1 MSTHLLINPS
11 HRSIDKALIMRIDA
25 LLDRMGESEVHR
37 YLSETVYLERQR
49 FHRSPDQVSEQER
62 SDIEHLARSLTE
74 GVEAMR
80 SAAARLVKAYSHE
93 VHNRFSERTFG
104 AALKLAPAALKRLLG
119 PAETG
124 VWNWTQFDAGDRI
137 LIQGP
142 LADLRVLAQ
151 THTLVFAPTHLSN
164 LDSPLVGYALHQAG
178 LPPCS
183 YGAGLN
189 LFANPIMGFV
199 MSRLGAYTVDR
210 RKRHRLYKDVLKAY
224 SVELIGRGAHSLF
237 YPGGSRSRS
246 GTIES
251 SVKRGLLGTAI
262 AAWQEGLADE
272 RKSSEVLVV
281 PVTLSCS
288 LVLEAETLIEDA
300 LAGEGKSRYI
310 INDDEFSRAS
320 TVLNFAK
327 KLSDLDASV
336 VVRFGDPM
344 DVLGNPVDGVGRSL
358 NVDGSAF
365 DRTAYVTDKTG
376 RVVADVQRD
385 RVYTNHLAEAI
396 CRAYQRDNVV
406 LPTHLAAFAG
416 WHCLGEK
423 FPGLDRY
430 HRALLAPFEQ
440 WVDRGRMVAVIEEL
454 MVQLD
459 QKAAEGSIHLQ
470 LPEGSD
476 RGERT
481 LSSAVATFGRF
492 HTRAGLAFE
501 DWRVLVDPKLALY
514 YGNRLAGADL
524 KVGEPS

>member
-11 HRSIDKALIMRIDA
+11 HRSIDKALVMRIDA
-25 LLDRMGESEVHR
+25 LLDGMDKGEVHR

-62 SDIEHLARSLTE
+62 SDIEGLARSLVS
-74 GVEAMR
+74 GVDAMR
-80 SAAARLVKAYSHE
+80 DAAARLVKSYSQE
-93 VHNRFSERTFG
+93 VHNRFSERTYG
-104 AALKLAPAALKRLLG
+104 AALKVAPAALKRLLG
-119 PAETG
+119 PAEAG
-124 VWNWTQFDAGDRI
+124 VWSWKHFDAGDKI
-137 LIQGP
+137 LVQGP
-142 LADLRVLAQ
+142 LAQLRALASS
-151 THTLVFAPTHLSN
+151 HTLVFAPTHLSN

-189 LFANPIMGFV
+189 LFANPVMGFV

-237 YPGGSRSRS
+237 YPGGTRSRF

-262 AAWQEGLADE
+262 AAWQEGLVAE
-272 RKSSEVLVV
+272 RESSEVLVV

-300 LAGEGKSRYI
+300 LADEGKSRYI
-310 INDDEFSRAS
+310 INDDEFSEAS
-320 TVLNFAK
+320 TVLKFAK
-327 KLSDLDASV
+327 KLSHLDASV
-336 VVRFGDPM
+336 VVRFGNPM
-344 DVLGNPVDGVGRSL
+344 DVVGNPVDEAGHSL
-358 NVDGSAF
+358 NVDGSTF
-365 DRTAYVTDKTG
+365 DRAAYVTDGAG
-376 RVVADVQRD
+376 RVMTDVQRD
-385 RVYTNHLAEAI
+385 RVYTNHLADAI
-396 CRAYQRDNVV
+396 CRAYQRDQVV

-423 FPGLDRY
+423 FPTLDRY
-430 HRALLAPFEQ
+430 HRSLLSPFEQ
-440 WVDRGRMVAVIEEL
+440 WVDRGRLVAVIEEL

-459 QKAAEGSIHLQ
+459 RKANEGSIQLL
-470 LPEGSD
+470 LPEGPG
-476 RGERT
+476 RAELV

-492 HTRAGLAFE
+492 HSRAGLAFE

-514 YGNRLAGADL
+514 YGNRLAGAGL
-524 KVGEPS
+524 KVGESS

>member
-11 HRSIDKALIMRIDA
+11 HRSIDKALVTRIDM
-25 LLDRMGESEVHR
+25 LLDSMDEVEVYR

-49 FHRSPDQVSEQER
+49 FHRSPNQASEQER
-62 SDIEHLARSLTE
+62 SDIENLARSLVE
-74 GVEAMR
+74 GVDAMR
-80 SAAARLVKAYSHE
+80 TAAGRLVKAYSHE

-119 PAETG
+119 PAEAGAWT
-124 VWNWTQFDAGDRI
+124 WTQFDAGDRI
-137 LIQGP
+137 VVEGP
-142 LADLRVLAQ
+142 LTQLRALAQ

-189 LFANPIMGFV
+189 LFANPVMGFV

-237 YPGGSRSRS
+237 YPGGTRSRS
-246 GTIES
+246 GAIES

-262 AAWQEGLADE
+262 AAWQEGLIAE
-272 RKSSEVLVV
+272 REAPEVLVV

-300 LAGEGKSRYI
+300 LAEEGKSRYI
-310 INDDEFSRAS
+310 INDDEFSEAS
-320 TVLNFAK
+320 TVLKFAK
-327 KLSDLDASV
+327 RLSDLDASV

-344 DVLGNPVDGVGRSL
+344 DVIGNPVDGEGRSL
-358 NVDGSAF
+358 NVDGSTF
-365 DRTAYVTDKTG
+365 DRAAYVTDSAG
-376 RVVADVQRD
+376 QVATDRQRD

-396 CRAYQRDNVV
+396 CRAYQRDTVV

-423 FPGLDRY
+423 FPSLDRY
-430 HRALLAPFEQ
+430 HRALLAPFER
-440 WVDRGRMVAVIEEL
+440 WVDRGRMVAVIADV

-459 QKAAEGSIHLQ
+459 QKAAEGSIQLR

-476 RGERT
+476 RAELV

-492 HTRAGLAFE
+492 HSRAGLAFE

-514 YGNRLAGADL
+514 YGNRLAGAGL
-524 KVGEPS
+524 KIGEPS